1 MKIGIFTYFSGCNFG
16 EQLQAYTSQQFFE
29 SLGHDVWIV
38 NYSRDKKG
46 YDYSRYPSA
55 QAIAHKTFAETRLK
69 LTEDLSQEE
78 VWDYI
83 SLHQFD
89 AVAFGADAI
98 WNKRDRVNLSV
109 YTAQWLNGLDKQD
122 VFKRKIKVIGLSPAF
137 MGTTYS
143 DLSNKE
149 KSSFKK
155 GILNFTYPNVRD
167 EWTREIVNR
176 EIMGSDYI
184 KIINPDPVFLLN
196 ELCTDKWEPQRKDI
210 QSKQYYIVSLPP
222 HFDKSTLKWLLKLK
236 KELNRRGHKLVELS
250 LPDGPSGYDAF
261 DYSVPYPIDPL
272 QWFLWLKNARGYIG
286 LRFHAVVS
294 CISAGTPFFSLDI
307 YGSVPRWLNILNRF
321 GFHKLDRC
329 MNKKSKIRNLIEGS
343 GLEDFRMNGVFV
355 NKLNPKRIIDKLET
369 CDINKITAFRDKN
382 VSIFK
387 RNMTEALSD

>member
-29 SLGHDVWIV
+29 SLGHQVWII

-122 VFKRKIKVIGLSPAF
+122 VFKRKLKVIGLSPAF

-143 DLSNKE
+143 DLSDEE

-184 KIINPDPVFLLN
+184 KTINPDPVFLLN
-196 ELCTDKWEPQRKDI
+196 ELCSDKWNPQKKDI
-210 QSKQYYIVSLPP
+210 QSKQYYIVSFPP
-222 HFDKSTLKWLLKLK
+222 HYDKSISKWLSKLRK
-236 KELNRRGHKLVELS
+236 VLNRKGYKLVELP
-250 LPDGPSGYDAF
+250 LPDGPSSYDAF

-272 QWFLWLKNARGYIG
+272 QWFLWLKNAKGYIG
-286 LRFHAVVS
+286 MRFHAVVS

-307 YGSVPRWLNILNRF
+307 YGSIPRWLSILNRL
-321 GFHKLDRC
+321 GFHKLDRHI
-329 MNKKSKIRNLIEGS
+329 NKKSKIRNLIEGS
-343 GLEDFRMNGVFV
+343 GLEDFRMNGIFV
-355 NKLNPKRIIDKLET
+355 NKLNPKRLIYKLES
-369 CDINKITAFRDKN
+369 CDINKITAFRDKS
-382 VSIFK
+382 VSVFK
-387 RNMTEALSD
+387 KNMAEALSD